1 MSEIQWTLYPYV
13 SELDHAKNWLVIQKK
28 LLRAPKT
35 IDAYGRGLNDFL
47 SVCRRFAVRV
57 ESATK
62 GDIASYVEEMACRP
76 RPQVQGRCH
85 RYGTVGLANKTMQ
98 QRLTAVRLFY
108 DFLIETG
115 VRATN
120 PVGRGR
126 YTPGTGFNGL
136 RERGLIRRF
145 EKQPW
150 IPGDREWEGLL
161 NVLVRE
167 EFLRNQV
174 MAFVSYDGALR
185 RSELVSLELSDIDF
199 PHQKITIRS
208 ETTKN
213 GLGRIVFYSD
223 ATSDLLCLYVQHR
236 QRIFETHLKTRP
248 RALFVSES
256 RRNRG
261 EPLTCE
267 MWNKSVQKIAR
278 RAGLPL
284 FTTHTFRHLRL
295 TDLARCKLEL
305 HEIAMYAGHRSLK
318 STHQYIQLSS
328 VELEERVRLATR
340 HLDERN
346 KRMLERIRRGDEK

>member
-1 MSEIQWTLYPYV
+1 MTEIQWALYPYV
-13 SELDHAKNWLVIQKK
+13 AELEHAKIWLAIQKK

-35 IDAYGRGLNDFL
+35 IDAYARGLNDFL
-47 SVCRRFAVRV
+47 SVCERFAVRV

-62 GDIASYVEEMACRP
+62 GDIASYVEEMASRS
-76 RPQVQGRCH
+76 RPQSQGR

-108 DFLIETG
+108 DYLMEIG
-115 VRATN
+115 IRNSN

-150 IPGDREWEGLL
+150 IPGDREWEDFL

-167 EFLRNQV
+167 EFLRSQV

-199 PHQKITIRS
+199 SHQKITIRS

-213 GLGRIVFYSD
+213 GVGRIVFYSD
-223 ATSDLLCLYVQHR
+223 ATSDLLCLYVRHR
-236 QRIFETHLKTRP
+236 QSILKAHLKTRP

-261 EPLTCE
+261 EALTCE
-267 MWNKSVQKIAR
+267 MWNKSVQKVAR

-328 VELEERVRLATR
+328 VELEGRVRLATK
-340 HLDERN
+340 HIDERN
-346 KRMLERIRRGDEK
+346 KRVLEQVRRCDDK

>member
-1 MSEIQWTLYPYV
+1 MTEIQWTLYPYAA
-13 SELDHAKNWLVIQKK
+13 ELEHAKTWLAIQKK

-35 IDAYGRGLNDFL
+35 IDAYARGLNDFL
-47 SVCRRFAVRV
+47 SVCGRFAVCV

-62 GDIASYVEEMACRP
+62 GDIASYVEEMASRP
-76 RPQVQGRCH
+76 RAEVQGSRH
-85 RYGTVGLANKTMQ
+85 KYGTVGLANKTMQ

-108 DFLIETG
+108 DYLMETG
-115 VRATN
+115 IRDSN

-150 IPGDREWEGLL
+150 IPDDREWEGFLNALL
-161 NVLVRE
+161 RE

-199 PHQKITIRS
+199 SHQKITIRP

-213 GLGRIVFYSD
+213 GVGRIVFYSD

-236 QRIFETHLKTRP
+236 QGILKSQLKTRP

-261 EPLTCE
+261 EGLTCE
-267 MWNKSVQKIAR
+267 MWNKSVQRVAR
-278 RAGLPL
+278 RAALPM

-328 VELEERVRLATR
+328 VELEERVRLATK

-346 KRMLERIRRGDEK
+346 KRMLERVTASS

>member
-1 MSEIQWTLYPYV
+1 MTEIQWTLYPYV
-13 SELDHAKNWLVIQKK
+13 AELENAKAWLAIQKK

-35 IDAYGRGLNDFL
+35 IDAYARGLNDFL
-47 SVCRRFAVRV
+47 SVCPRFAVRV

-76 RPQVQGRCH
+76 RPQAQGSYR
-85 RYGTVGLANKTMQ
+85 RYGTIGLANKTMQ

-108 DFLIETG
+108 DYLMETG
-115 VRATN
+115 IRDSN

-136 RERGLIRRF
+136 RERGLIHRF

-150 IPGDREWEGLL
+150 IPGDREWEGFL
-161 NVLVRE
+161 NVLLRE

-185 RSELVSLELSDIDF
+185 RSELVSLELSDVDF
-199 PHQKITIRS
+199 SHQKITIRS

-213 GLGRIVFYSD
+213 GVGRIVFYSD
-223 ATSDLLCLYVQHR
+223 ATSDLLCQYVQRR
-236 QRIFETHLKTRP
+236 QGILKTHLKTRP
-248 RALFVSES
+248 HALFVSES

-261 EPLTCE
+261 EALTCE
-267 MWNKSVQKIAR
+267 MWNKSVQKVAH
-278 RAGLPL
+278 RAGLPM

-318 STHQYIQLSS
+318 STHQ
-328 VELEERVRLATR
+328 
-340 HLDERN
+340 
-346 KRMLERIRRGDEK
+346 

>member
-1 MSEIQWTLYPYV
+1 MTEIQWTLYPYV
-13 SELDHAKNWLVIQKK
+13 AELDHAKDWLVIQKK
-28 LLRAPKT
+28 LLRASKT
-35 IDAYGRGLNDFL
+35 IDAYARGLNDFL
-47 SVCRRFAVRV
+47 SVCERSAFRV

-62 GDIASYVEEMACRP
+62 GDIASYVEEMAS
-76 RPQVQGRCH
+76 RPQAEVQGSRH
-85 RYGTVGLANKTMQ
+85 KYGTVGLANKTMQ

-108 DFLIETG
+108 DYLMEIG
-115 VRATN
+115 IRDSN

-150 IPGDREWEGLL
+150 IPGDREWEAFL
-161 NVLVRE
+161 NALVRE

-199 PHQKITIRS
+199 SHRKITIRS

-213 GLGRIVFYSD
+213 RAGRIVFYSD
-223 ATSDLLCLYVQHR
+223 ATSDLLCLYVRHR
-236 QRIFETHLKTRP
+236 QGILKTHLKTSP

-267 MWNKSVQKIAR
+267 MWNKSVQKVAR
-278 RAGLPL
+278 RAGLPE

-328 VELEERVRLATR
+328 VELEERVRLATK

-346 KRMLERIRRGDEK
+346 KRMLERVTASR

>member
-1 MSEIQWTLYPYV
+1 
-13 SELDHAKNWLVIQKK
+13 
-28 LLRAPKT
+28 
-35 IDAYGRGLNDFL
+35 
-47 SVCRRFAVRV
+47 
-57 ESATK
+57 
-62 GDIASYVEEMACRP
+62 
-76 RPQVQGRCH
+76 
-85 RYGTVGLANKTMQ
+85 VGLANKTMQ

-108 DFLIETG
+108 DYLMEIGE
-115 VRATN
+115 RDTN

-126 YTPGTGFNGL
+126 YTPGTGFNGV

-150 IPGDREWEGLL
+150 IPGDREWEGFLD
-161 NVLVRE
+161 VLVRE
-167 EFLRNQV
+167 EFLRNQA

-199 PHQKITIRS
+199 SHQKITIRS

-213 GLGRIVFYSD
+213 GFGRIVFYSD
-223 ATSDLLCLYVQHR
+223 ATSDLLCLYVEHR
-236 QRIFETHLKTRP
+236 QCILKTHLKTRP
-248 RALFVSES
+248 RSLFVSES

-267 MWNKSVQKIAR
+267 MWNKSVQSVAR
-278 RAGLPL
+278 RASLPL

-328 VELEERVRLATR
+328 VELEERVRLATK

-346 KRMLERIRRGDEK
+346 KRLLERVRRGHEN

>member
-1 MSEIQWTLYPYV
+1 MTEIQWTLYPYV
-13 SELDHAKNWLVIQKK
+13 AELEHAKTWLGIQKK

-35 IDAYGRGLNDFL
+35 IDAYARGLNDFL
-47 SVCRRFAVRV
+47 SVCRRFAIRV
-57 ESATK
+57 ATATK

-76 RPQVQGRCH
+76 RPQARGSLH

-108 DFLIETG
+108 DYLMETG
-115 VRATN
+115 IRDSN

-150 IPGDREWEGLL
+150 IPGDEEWEGFL

-199 PHQKITIRS
+199 SHQKITIRS
-208 ETTKN
+208 DTTKN
-213 GLGRIVFYSD
+213 GVGRIVFYSD

-236 QRIFETHLKTRP
+236 QGVLKTHLKTRS

-261 EPLTCE
+261 EPLTFE
-267 MWNKSVQKIAR
+267 MWNKSVQKVAR
-278 RAGLPL
+278 RADLPL

-318 STHQYIQLSS
+318 TTHQYIQLSS
-328 VELEERVRLATR
+328 AELEERVRLATKN
-340 HLDERN
+340 LDERN
-346 KRMLERIRRGDEK
+346 KRMLERVTASR